1 MSRISNILAEI
12 LKTFPLLSVMMAFPY
27 LLFNFQLENLS
38 STIKPM
44 EKKENMG
51 SERTIQSNKTY
62 YVHICKITWFD
73 T

>member
-27 LLFNFQLENLS
+27 LLFNFRLENLS

-44 EKKENMG
+44 EKKEIWDQKEQYKAIKLIMY
-51 SERTIQSNKTY
+51 IFAK
-62 YVHICKITWFD
+62 
-73 T
+73 